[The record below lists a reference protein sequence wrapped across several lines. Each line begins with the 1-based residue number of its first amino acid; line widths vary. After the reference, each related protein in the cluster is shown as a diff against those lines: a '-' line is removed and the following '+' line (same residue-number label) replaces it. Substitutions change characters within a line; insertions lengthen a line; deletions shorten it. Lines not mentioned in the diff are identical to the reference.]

1 MEVISMNKSIFIVD
15 DKFLEIKSIV
25 FNKGLLSIK
34 TANNY
39 MLNIDLNFDITTLNN
54 GVRENI
60 SKRIYSDQNFVTEKY
75 SYVID
80 IGNDVYLTK
89 SNDYYLLEISISKI
103 DILIPPFD
111 NLNNKRLESNNNYDK
126 LEIHNLDAKIYF
138 N

>member
-1 MEVISMNKSIFIVD
+1 MNKSIFIVD

-80 IGNDVYLTK
+80 IGDNVYLTK
-89 SNDYYLLEISISKI
+89 SNDYYLLEINISKV

-111 NLNNKRLESNNNYDK
+111 NINNKRLELNNNYDE
-126 LEIHNLDAKIYF
+126 LEIHKLEAKIYF

>member
-25 FNKGLLSIK
+25 FHEGLLSIK
-34 TANNY
+34 TTNNC
-39 MLNIDLNFDITTLNN
+39 MLNIDLNFDFTTLKN

-111 NLNNKRLESNNNYDK
+111 ILNNKRLESNNNYNK
-126 LEIHNLDAKIYF
+126 LEIHNLDAKIFF

>member
-15 DKFLEIKSIV
+15 DKFLEIKSIA

-80 IGNDVYLTK
+80 IGDNVYLTK
-89 SNDYYLLEISISKI
+89 SNDYYLLEINISNV

-111 NLNNKRLESNNNYDK
+111 NINNKRLELNNNYDK

>member
-1 MEVISMNKSIFIVD
+1 MNKSIFIVD

-75 SYVID
+75 GYVID

-89 SNDYYLLEISISKI
+89 TNDYYLLEINIPKV

-111 NLNNKRLESNNNYDK
+111 NINNKRIDFNNNKEIEIKK
-126 LEIHNLDAKIYF
+126 LEAKIYF
-138 N
+138 K

>member
-1 MEVISMNKSIFIVD
+1 MNKSIFIVD
-15 DKFLEIKSIV
+15 DKFLEIKSIA

-34 TANNY
+34 TTNNY

-80 IGNDVYLTK
+80 IGDNVYLTK
-89 SNDYYLLEISISKI
+89 SNDYYLLEINISNV

-111 NLNNKRLESNNNYDK
+111 NINNKRLELNNNYDK

>member
-1 MEVISMNKSIFIVD
+1 MNKSTFILNHEP
-15 DKFLEIKSIV
+15 LEIKNII
-25 FNKGLLSIK
+25 FDKGLLSIK

-39 MLNIDLNFDITTLNN
+39 MLNIDLSFDITALKN

-80 IGNDVYLTK
+80 IGNNVYLTK
-89 SNDYYLLEISISKI
+89 NNDYYLLEIYISKI

-111 NLNNKRLESNNNYDK
+111 NLNNKRLELNNNYNN